1 MSILNQNYG
10 KFCVCSPLLLKRNG
24 VTNTF
29 SSFNYVPKYTMVAI
43 LSYKFPVA
51 VFMVSFEQST
61 VHNVSSSLRISML
74 PE

>member
-1 MSILNQNYG
+1 MVNS
-10 KFCVCSPLLLKRNG
+10 VSVHLLLKRNG

-29 SSFNYVPKYTMVAI
+29 SSLIYYAPKYTMVAI

-51 VFMVSFEQST
+51 AFMVSFEQST

-74 PE
+74 P